1 MTSNNNRRIGSFGL
15 AALWLLLPAMTY
27 ADFTPSAW
35 KYRKRLPVDS
45 TKPITAVHVDRQ
57 VFAKAAPGLADLR
70 IIHGSEEVPYIL
82 NRLSA
87 SHELREIETEVLDKG
102 ATPAGLQFI
111 LALNAVERHSRVTL
125 KTPESN
131 FRRRVMVEASSDRK
145 SWAVIRKEA
154 FIFDFTHEG
163 QHSSILSI
171 EYPVSTQPF
180 LRVTVEGWQDPASLT
195 GASVSLAEDRPPVRQ
210 VIQSFKAPKGV
221 AEPQTKSMLY
231 TLDFGEVGIPKDL
244 LRFEVLSAQPAL
256 FHRAVE
262 VESSGDGKN
271 WAPHDRG
278 VIFRVPGEESLFVNI
293 ADTGTRYLRV
303 RLFHGDDRPLPID
316 TITAES
322 VLRRLIF
329 PTASVGDYW
338 LYYGNPD
345 ASRPSYDLPMV
356 LARSSIESAA
366 AIGANVEEA
375 NPGYKPPPEPEKP
388 FSDRNPALLYGGLI
402 LAVLIIGYMTIRFI
416 QKASAEASK

>member
-1 MTSNNNRRIGSFGL
+1 MSRTNTLFVL
-15 AALWLLLPAMTY
+15 ALCLPVLTL

-57 VFAKAAPGLADLR
+57 VFAKSAPGLADLR

-82 NRLSA
+82 NRMSA
-87 SHELREIETEVLDKG
+87 SHELREIDAEVLDKG
-102 ATPAGLQFI
+102 ATAAGLQFV
-111 LALNAVERHSRVTL
+111 LSLNAVERHSRVTL

-131 FRRRVMVEASSDRK
+131 FRRKVTVESSKDRAS
-145 SWAVIRKEA
+145 WQIIRKEA

-171 EYPVSTQPF
+171 EYPVSTNKY
-180 LRVTVEGWQDPASLT
+180 LRVTVEGWQDPASLS

-210 VIQSFKAPKGV
+210 IIQTFKAPQGTDDSR
-221 AEPQTKSMLY
+221 TKAMTY
-231 TLDFGEVGIPKDL
+231 TLDFGETGVPKDL
-244 LRFEVLSAQPAL
+244 LRFEIVSAQPAM

-278 VIFRVPGEESLFVNI
+278 VIYRVPGEESLWLNI

-303 RLFHGDDRPLPID
+303 RLFHGDDKPLQVDAIA
-316 TITAES
+316 AES
-322 VLRRLIF
+322 VLRRLVF
-329 PTASVGDYW
+329 PTASPGDYW
-338 LYYGNPD
+338 LYYGNPQ

-366 AIGANVEEA
+366 PIGANVEEA
-375 NPGYKPPPEPEKP
+375 NPGYQPPPEPEKP
-388 FSDRNPALLYGGLI
+388 FSDRNPALLYGALT

>member
-1 MTSNNNRRIGSFGL
+1 MSTSRCKTSLVL
-15 AALWLLLPAMTY
+15 ALCLPVLAL

-35 KYRKRLPVDS
+35 KYRKRLPVDA
-45 TKPITAVHVDRQ
+45 TKAITAVHVDKQ
-57 VFAKAAPGLADLR
+57 VFSKAAPGLFDLR
-70 IIHGSEEVPYIL
+70 IVHGAEEVPYIL
-82 NRLSA
+82 NRMSA
-87 SHELREIETEVLDKG
+87 SHQLHEIETELLDKG
-102 ATPAGLQFI
+102 ASGAGLQFV
-111 LALNAVERHSRVTL
+111 LSLGGVERHSRVTI
-125 KTPESN
+125 KTNDSN
-131 FRRRVMVEASSDRK
+131 FRRRVMVESSKDRN

-171 EYPVSTQPF
+171 EYPVSTQPY
-180 LRVTVEGWQDPASLT
+180 LRVTVEGWQDPAIVT

-210 VIQSFKAPKGV
+210 VIQTFKAPQGTSDARIK
-221 AEPQTKSMLY
+221 AMLY
-231 TLDFGEVGIPKDL
+231 TLDFGENNVPKDL
-244 LRFEVLSAQPAL
+244 LRFEILSAQPAM

-262 VESSGDGKN
+262 VETSGDGKN

-278 VIFRVPGEESLFVNI
+278 VIFRVPGEESLWLNM

-303 RLFHGDDRPLPID
+303 RLFHGDDKPLQID
-316 TITAES
+316 AIVAES
-322 VLRRLIF
+322 ILRRLVF
-329 PTASVGDYW
+329 PSSSSGDYW

-366 AIGANVEEA
+366 PIGANVEEP

-388 FSDRNPALLYGGLI
+388 FSDRNPALLYGALI